1 LPTCVTPTGTDALAL
16 SDSGRCSPGR
26 GEFRPNHEVDEIRWA
41 SIELVGDLLTY
52 ERDLVVVSGLRLVR
66 VTVS

>member
-1 LPTCVTPTGTDALAL
+1 MQ
-16 SDSGRCSPGR
+16 SGR
-26 GEFRPNHEVDEIRWA
+26 GEFRPNDEVDEIRWA

-52 ERDLVVVSGLRLVR
+52 ERDLVVASGLRLVR